1 MKNTVKWKQILQDIK
16 SIMTLYY
23 KSHKSIWYVVM
34 TVAVAAAVQ
43 PFVNLY
49 FSAEILDAVL
59 VSNFRVAAVHVAW
72 LLGLNLVLGLIRKI
86 CEQVLN
92 GWKETLEVNVEMR
105 TVEKAYRMEF
115 EELEKQDTTDSIGR
129 IRAQTISNGGLSHLL
144 YNIEAMLRGI
154 FGCICSLI
162 FMLQLFS
169 KVSGTDSF
177 FDSIWPV
184 LILIGLYVLVLTI
197 TYLVVAKGRKKDYE
211 MRKKNEHL
219 SSLYS
224 YFFEFLADYRS
235 GKDIRMYQMKDM
247 VMNRLF
253 EYMMPLVLYLR
264 KKGKILG
271 GCGALQV
278 FLMQITSC
286 ASFLFVGGK
295 VLAGSISVGS
305 VILYAGAINRVSDN
319 ISEITTAWTHFYY
332 QMQYLKEYQ
341 HFIDRPNMHYDGT
354 LPIEKRTD
362 MRYELSFENVTFCY
376 PGTDQPV
383 LKNVSFKFEIGRRY
397 ALVGRN
403 GAGKSTLIKLLCR
416 LYEPTEGRILLNGI
430 DIGLYDYD
438 EYVQIFSVV
447 FQDFKLFAFPLGENI
462 AGSQQ
467 VDERRARK
475 SLEQA
480 GMAERL
486 ETLPEGL
493 DTLLYHN
500 TGEGIDLSGG
510 EAQKVAIARALYK
523 DAPFVILDEP
533 TAALDPLAEAEV
545 YTHFNDLIQNKT
557 AIYISHRMSSCQFCD
572 EILVLD
578 DGQIAE
584 QGDHA
589 ALLEQGGLYAELY
602 QTQAVHYQ

>member
-1 MKNTVKWKQILQDIK
+1 MKKEKFGQIWKDIK
-16 SIMTLYY
+16 SIVSLF
-23 KSHKSIWYVVM
+23 KSRNRAIWWVMLIVSI
-34 TVAVAAAVQ
+34 VAAAQ
-43 PFVNLY
+43 PFVSLY
-49 FSAEILDAVL
+49 FSAEILDDIILADYQKTVW
-59 VSNFRVAAVHVAW
+59 HVTW
-72 LLGLNLVLGLIRKI
+72 LLGLNLVLGLIQKI
-86 CEQVLN
+86 CEQMLN
-92 GWKETLEVNVEMR
+92 SWEETLDEQIEMK

-115 EELEKQDTTDSIGR
+115 EELEKQETMDAIGR
-129 IRAQTISNGGLSHLL
+129 IKQSKNSNGGLSSMLT
-144 YNIEAMLRGI
+144 YIKTMLRGAAGSV
-154 FGCICSLI
+154 FSLI
-162 FMLQLFS
+162 FMIQLFMKTGS
-169 KVSGTDSF
+169 TNSF
-177 FDSIWPV
+177 YDGPWPV
-184 LILIGLYVLVLTI
+184 VLL
-197 TYLVVAKGRKKDYE
+197 LVFYTMIFLMTHWVNVT
-211 MRKKNEHL
+211 MRKAEYKMRKDNEHGNTL
-219 SSLYS
+219 FG
-224 YFFEFLADYRS
+224 YFFSFIFNYRN
-235 GKDIRMYQMKDM
+235 GKDVRMYQMQPLLLGRMKTNLQPIM
-247 VMNRLF
+247 KMLF
-253 EYMMPLVLYLR
+253 EMG
-264 KKGKILG
+264 KKGGLFFGTQSFIL
-271 GCGALQV
+271 
-278 FLMQITSC
+278 QITSW
-286 ASFLFVGGK
+286 AAFLFVCGK
-295 VLAGSISVGS
+295 VIAGSISVGS
-305 VILYAGAINRVSDN
+305 VILYAGAINR
-319 ISEITTAWTHFYY
+319 ISENLSAISSSWSAFYY
-332 QMQYLKEYQ
+332 QMQYIKEYQ

-403 GAGKSTLIKLLCR
+403 GAGKTTLIKLLCR

-462 AGSQQ
+462 AGSHQ
-467 VDERRARK
+467 VDARKARK

-500 TGEGIDLSGG
+500 TGDGIDLSGG

-572 EILVLD
+572 EILVLS

-602 QTQAVHYQ
+602 QAQAVHYQ

>member
-1 MKNTVKWKQILQDIK
+1 M
-16 SIMTLYY
+16 
-23 KSHKSIWYVVM
+23 
-34 TVAVAAAVQ
+34 
-43 PFVNLY
+43 
-49 FSAEILDAVL
+49 DA
-59 VSNFRVAAVHVAW
+59 
-72 LLGLNLVLGLIRKI
+72 
-86 CEQVLN
+86 
-92 GWKETLEVNVEMR
+92 
-105 TVEKAYRMEF
+105 
-115 EELEKQDTTDSIGR
+115 IGR
-129 IRAQTISNGGLSHLL
+129 IRAGQNANGGLDYQLNL
-144 YNIEAMLRGI
+144 IERMLQGAL
-154 FGCICSLI
+154 GCIFSI
-162 FMLQLFS
+162 VFMIQLFT
-169 KVSGTDSF
+169 KTSGTNSF
-177 FDSIWPV
+177 YDGIWPV
-184 LILIGLYVLVLTI
+184 VILLVVYAIGLLLAYWI
-197 TYLVVAKGRKKDYE
+197 NDSGRKKEYE
-211 MRKKNEHL
+211 MRKENEHTN
-219 SSLYS
+219 SLFF
-224 YFFEFLADYRS
+224 YFIGYMLDYRN
-235 GKDIRMYQMKDM
+235 GKDIRTYQMKEMLMGQFDKAFQPFM
-247 VMNRLF
+247 KFAEKSVK
-253 EYMMPLVLYLR
+253 MMSRVE
-264 KKGKILG
+264 
-271 GCGALQV
+271 AVQA

-286 ASFLFVGGK
+286 AAFLFVCGK
-295 VLAGSISVGS
+295 VVAGSISIGS
-305 VILYAGAINRVSDN
+305 VILYAGAINRISDN
-319 ISEITTAWTHFYY
+319 ISTITVAWSTFYY

-462 AGSQQ
+462 AGSHR

-500 TGEGIDLSGG
+500 TGDGIDLSGG